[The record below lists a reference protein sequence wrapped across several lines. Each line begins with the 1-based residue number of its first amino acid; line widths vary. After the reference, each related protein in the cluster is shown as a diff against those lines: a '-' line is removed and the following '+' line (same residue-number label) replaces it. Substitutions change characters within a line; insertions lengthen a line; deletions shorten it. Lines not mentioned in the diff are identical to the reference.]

1 MAQRVSYD
9 DVYKVYAW
17 REDNIAKLV
26 LTQGEGLSDSASS
39 FTNTYVKTA
48 KFQLRDDRGV
58 IAIPSNNSATLAL
71 EKSDGSEALIEMF
84 TSYTDST
91 GLTADKNNGI
101 VTFAIKR
108 SMTDVPGEMKGEIR
122 LTTSTG
128 IIKFYGIKFYVYNG
142 ISDAAAEQSEA
153 FSALVSYTNKVAALL
168 EHEGDYGNLASLDDT
183 IVHGGVNPATSG
195 VIFDFVDGNYM
206 RYKSISGSEADTA
219 NDARTIYIHHANGGF
234 RGLVFFVG
242 YNNYNVSTTVRQ
254 FRLCKNG
261 RFEYRDGTVITPT
274 VTPNTYTWDKTYDE
288 DWKPIGSTQNIQD
301 LAVTTAK
308 LANQAVTSAKIGSGE
323 VKTTNIDSLAVT
335 TSKIANGAVT
345 FDKMNIDNP
354 QALAKA
360 ISEHSLFFAS
370 GGNVPTSSETNYPI
384 PMLWYNS
391 TSKVAYLI
399 YNKRSMGSGSYG
411 YDSHIIPRFTTQRT
425 FNNQVGVEGQ
435 MIYSTSDHKLH
446 LYDSTNSS
454 WTTFV
459 TEEITIAGLSLS
471 ESITIDDLMDVF
483 EGKIVY
489 QYEYEYNP
497 PSATSNKYHYPAIW
511 RNTTDDSTFLIYK
524 RTGTSSYHYYATRIP
539 KFHVYTS
546 SLSGTTMSGVAGQM
560 AYSTVDKTLYI
571 CDGSSWAANVTEL
584 RTIAGIS
591 LSSNITA
598 EQLSAALSGHSLCWH
613 ESEYSPNVVTGEY
626 SFPAIWHNTTND
638 TYYIVYDG
646 ELTSN
651 DWSYSSYQIPK
662 ATSFFNQFDYHSGV
676 ACEVAVVERTGEIF
690 VCMGG
695 TSWEQVITKTYLD
708 AGNYVHSHFHRGL
721 SGTWRPTTSDE
732 GTIGEMWWTVDE
744 EGKYICYQLVSATG
758 SAYYWKPLNENNTPQ
773 IYIGTTDKPN
783 LEIGNDYELWYHKH
797 DRYINKKNGKL
808 WVCTLVEPD
817 ENMDWSYSWSLK
829 GNLYNY
835 SAVVD
840 YPLQASS
847 WNNNQITLS
856 GQLVA
861 MADGRTRVDVD
872 FDESTYLQLCA
883 DGCGGLY
890 VTTDD
895 SGAQTEFVI
904 HAINNPPTQN
914 ITVQL
919 TLSQV
924 IEW

>member
-1 MAQRVSYD
+1 MAKYSYD
-9 DVYKVYAW
+9 DIYQIHAW
-17 REDNIAKLV
+17 RDNSTKLV
-26 LTQGEGLSDSASS
+26 LTKGEGLYDTSVSA
-39 FTNTYVKTA
+39 NTYVKTA
-48 KFQLRDDRGV
+48 KFQLRDEKG
-58 IAIPSNNSATLAL
+58 IIQIPSSTAATLAL
-71 EKSDGSEALIEMF
+71 RKCDGSEELIYAF
-84 TSYTDST
+84 NNYSSDNSV
-91 GLTADKNNGI
+91 LTNDRNKGI
-101 VTFAIKR
+101 VTFAIKQT
-108 SMTDVPGEMKGEIR
+108 MTSVAGDIIGEIR
-122 LTTSTG
+122 LTTDTG
-128 IIKFYGIKFYVYNG
+128 IIKFYGINFYVYDCVSNNA
-142 ISDAAAEQSEA
+142 IIQSQPFKDLEA
-153 FSALVSYTNKVAALL
+153 VTQKVEALL
-168 EHEGDYGNLASLDDT
+168 PYADTSGNLITLDT
-183 IVHGGVNPATSG
+183 LQTLIAGGGVHPSTSKA
-195 VIFDFVDGNYM
+195 VYDFVTQYANANFEKYQTINSLSVLNSAFDGQ
-206 RYKSISGSEADTA
+206 
-219 NDARTIYIHHANGGF
+219 TIYYGVSESNKKAIYFN
-234 RGLVFFVG
+234 VVG
-242 YNNYNVSTTVRQ
+242 TTKLTQ
-254 FRLCKNG
+254 Y
-261 RFEYRDGTVITPT
+261 RFCEDGTVSLRNNERASSSDAWSSSDWFNWKSIGITANINNYAIT
-274 VTPNTYTWDKTYDE
+274 ENKLDE
-288 DWKPIGSTQNIQD
+288 DS
-301 LAVTTAK
+301 VSTAK
-308 LANQAVTSAKIGSGE
+308 IQ
-323 VKTTNIDSLAVT
+323 
-335 TSKIANGAVT
+335 NGAVT
-345 FDKMNIDNP
+345 YAKMDIDNP
-354 QALAKA
+354 QALANA
-360 ISEHSLFFAS
+360 ISEYSLYIAI
-370 GGNVPTSSETNYPI
+370 GGNVPTSSSTNYPI
-384 PMLWYNS
+384 PMIWYNS
-391 TSKVAYLI
+391 TNKVAYLI

-425 FNNQVGVEGQ
+425 FNNPSGVDGE
-435 MIYSTSDHKLH
+435 MIYSSSDHKLH
-446 LYDSTNSS
+446 LYDLVNNM
-454 WTTFV
+454 WRTFV

-471 ESITIDDLMDVF
+471 ESITIDDLMGAF

-497 PSATSNKYHYPAIW
+497 PSATSNKYHCPAIW

-524 RTGTSSYHYYATRIP
+524 RTGTSSYHYYMTRIP
-539 KFHVYTS
+539 RFQVYTS
-546 SLSGTTMSGVAGQM
+546 SLSGTTMSGIAGQM
-560 AYSTVDKTLYI
+560 AYSTVDKTLYT
-571 CDGSSWAANVTEL
+571 CDGSSWVANVTEL

-598 EQLSAALSGHSLCWH
+598 EQLSAALSGYSLCWH
-613 ESEYSPNVVTGEY
+613 ESEYSPSVVTGEY

-638 TYYIVYDG
+638 TYFIVYDG

-651 DWSYSSYQIPK
+651 NWSYSSYQIPK

-676 ACEVAVVERTGEIF
+676 VCEVAVVERTGEIF

-708 AGNYVHSHFHRGL
+708 AENYVHSHFHRGL

-732 GTIGEMWWTVDE
+732 GTVGEMWWTVDE
-744 EGKYICYQLVSATG
+744 EGKYICYQLVNATG
-758 SAYYWKPLNENNTPQ
+758 SAYYWKPLNENSTPQ
-773 IYIGTTDKPN
+773 IHIGITDKPN
-783 LEIGNDYELWYHKH
+783 IETGNDYELWYHKY

-840 YPLQASS
+840 YTLQASS

-856 GQLVA
+856 GQLVS

-890 VTTDD
+890 VTTDN